1 VSERAAR
8 SSVASADPSQ
18 EGNARPGGAGLDQAG
33 LDSTL
38 RTITLVLAATESPEL
53 ICARIVEPIARCCGA
68 NSATILLADEGGRL
82 RPGASSLSQSHL
94 PDGLVAI
101 ASEATR
107 ELRPQLPQGSG
118 RGGGRLLALPLRLDG
133 PALGALVLSR
143 GPGDPFFVE
152 SDVELASTLAAQVAL
167 ALDRARLSVA
177 LERRASE
184 ATILHRQLQAYA
196 VDVRTT
202 FSAEKHRAAELARA
216 LEELEQTYLATV
228 RGLAIAVEAKDEYTA
243 GHLVRVTRYG
253 LAMMRLVAP
262 ELAADPQ
269 LEYGFLLHDIGKLSV
284 PDAIL
289 GKSGP
294 LTDEEWELMRRH
306 PGTGARILERIPF
319 LAEAKEFVF
328 AHHERWDGKGYP
340 LGLVGEEIPLPARVF
355 PVADAFDAMTS
366 NRPYRP
372 AMSPDQAL
380 DELVEGSGGQFWP
393 DAVEAFLSIPAED
406 LERAAIE
413 SSDWLP
419 IRDGLRGPVESDR

>member
-1 VSERAAR
+1 MSERVAR

-18 EGNARPGGAGLDQAG
+18 EASARPGGLGLDQGDLGSIFRAI
-33 LDSTL
+33 S
-38 RTITLVLAATESPEL
+38 LVLASTEAPEL
-53 ICARIVEPIARCCGA
+53 ICARIVEPIARCCRA
-68 NSATILLADEGGRL
+68 ASATILLADESGRL
-82 RPGASSLSQSHL
+82 RPGASSPSRSDL
-94 PDGLVAI
+94 PDGLVAL

-107 ELRPQLPQGSG
+107 ELRPQLPGG
-118 RGGGRLLALPLRLDG
+118 PGGGGARLLALPLRLDG

-143 GPGDPFFVE
+143 GPGDPSFGE
-152 SDVELASTLAAQVAL
+152 SELELASTLAAQISV
-167 ALDRARLSVA
+167 ALDRTRLAVA
-177 LERRASE
+177 LERQTSE
-184 ATILHRQLQAYA
+184 ATVLHRQLQAYA
-196 VDVRTT
+196 VDVRKT

-262 ELAADPQ
+262 ELAIDPQ

-284 PDAIL
+284 PDAVL
-289 GKSGP
+289 GKAGP
-294 LTDEEWELMRRH
+294 LSDEEWELMRRH

-319 LAEAKEFVF
+319 LAEAKEIVF

-340 LGLVGEEIPLPARVF
+340 LGLGGEEIPLPARVF

-380 DELVEGSGGQFWP
+380 NELVDGSGRQFWP

-419 IRDGLRGPVESDR
+419 VGDGLTGPVESDR